1 MNRNFQDRIDD
12 YIQGRMSTEDRALF
26 EAELS
31 QDEVKQKQFEFTKNL
46 KRAITSR
53 EDKMAMMAKMRARY
67 DAESTTAHTE
77 RESRT
82 PAAASKVYISKRA
95 LIWISSIAAVL
106 VVGLF
111 IMPSFPLFDSNVGSV
126 SPSSP
131 VIRGD
136 VDDVFDSDAEEFE
149 EPVDSLKQDS
159 VVIDNR
165 IMNNE

>member
-31 QDEVKQKQFEFTKNL
+31 QDEAKQKQFEFTKNL

-77 RESRT
+77 SESRT
-82 PAAASKVYISKRA
+82 PAAASKVHISKRA

-136 VDDVFDSDAEEFE
+136 VDDVFDGDADLEGTDE
-149 EPVDSLKQDS
+149 D
-159 VVIDNR
+159 
-165 IMNNE
+165 